1 MGVIDLAR
9 RSTKRR
15 RQSSGRNAAASS
27 QRTVMFGAA
36 AVLLVVLT
44 AFLIPRLGAQ
54 GKLPE
59 VGKPIADFTIQ
70 DVDGRP
76 FTLSEAYRDNELIL
90 VFYRGYA

>member
-15 RQSSGRNAAASS
+15 RASSGKDVAASS
-27 QRTVMFGAA
+27 QRTVLFGSDAVILVVLA
-36 AVLLVVLT
+36 AVLL
-44 AFLIPRLGAQ
+44 PRLGAR
-54 GKLPE
+54 GSLPE
-59 VGKPIADFTIQ
+59 VGKPMADFTAQ

-76 FTLSEAYRDNELIL
+76 FTLSEAYRENELIL